1 MSDIIK
7 LQIQGVDAGD
17 LAPAHYATCTTA
29 GNVAA
34 KTVTIEGLI
43 LGSQLISIL
52 FTNGFTVS
60 SPTLNINNTGAKP
73 IKLYGN
79 AIPMGKVDNNT
90 ILSMI
95 CDGTNYNV
103 ISIESQAVPTSNAV
117 DLGLPSGLLWC
128 DHNVGA
134 SKPEEEGFFFSW
146 GNVEG
151 HNLNGQGTYDFGT
164 GNDTDP
170 YKSSSGA
177 TIGYPGSIA
186 VGDAY
191 DMARANMGA
200 PWRLPTNAEFQE
212 LYNNCTNVWI
222 NQNGI
227 KRTSIL
233 DVNNTYIRW
242 DTHVT
247 GIKLNR
253 SSLKLSK
260 GKIVA
265 LKATVIPT
273 NASLKS
279 VKWSSSNK
287 KVATVDSS
295 GKVKG
300 ISKGTATITAT
311 TIDGSKK
318 ATCKVTVTDSGSTPT
333 GKSVAMYRLYNPNS
347 GEHFYTSS
355 ASERDDLEMCGW
367 DYEGVAWKA
376 PQKSKTPVY
385 RLYNPNSG
393 DHHYTT
399 SVNEKDNLIYVGWD
413 YEGIGWYS
421 DDNKGVPLYRLYNPN
436 ARGAGSHHYTTS
448 KSEKNILVND
458 GWKYEGIAWYGMK

>member
-227 KRTSIL
+227 NGRRFTSNI
-233 DVNNTYIRW
+233 NGNSIFFPAAGNYY
-242 DTHVT
+242 
-247 GIKLNR
+247 G
-253 SSLKLSK
+253 SSHNYEGSD
-260 GKIVA
+260 GYY
-265 LKATVIPT
+265 
-273 NASLKS
+273 
-279 VKWSSSNK
+279 WSSVLYS
-287 KVATVDSS
+287 ADYAYYLYFGS
-295 GKVKG
+295 GGVYPQG
-300 ISKGTATITAT
+300 D
-311 TIDGSKK
+311 DGRFY
-318 ATCKVTVTDSGSTPT
+318 GF
-333 GKSVAMYRLYNPNS
+333 SVRA
-347 GEHFYTSS
+347 
-355 ASERDDLEMCGW
+355 
-367 DYEGVAWKA
+367 V
-376 PQKSKTPVY
+376 Q
-385 RLYNPNSG
+385 
-393 DHHYTT
+393 
-399 SVNEKDNLIYVGWD
+399 
-413 YEGIGWYS
+413 
-421 DDNKGVPLYRLYNPN
+421 
-436 ARGAGSHHYTTS
+436 
-448 KSEKNILVND
+448 
-458 GWKYEGIAWYGMK
+458 